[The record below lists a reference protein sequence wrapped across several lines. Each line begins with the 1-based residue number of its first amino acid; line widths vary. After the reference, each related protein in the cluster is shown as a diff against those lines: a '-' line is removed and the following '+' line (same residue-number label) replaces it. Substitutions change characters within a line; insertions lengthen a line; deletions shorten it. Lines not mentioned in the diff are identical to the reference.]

1 MLEEVIAEVKSHME
15 TTVDALRRDLAAIR
29 TGRASTAILDQVKID
44 YYGNLSPLNQVA
56 TLSVPE
62 ARLIVIKPWEAN
74 LIPEIEKAILAE
86 KGLGLNPSNDGAI
99 IRLPIPELTEERRR
113 EMTKVARHRGEEGR
127 VAVRHARRDGIDM
140 LQEAQKE
147 GEVSEDESR
156 HGQDEVQKLTDGYIV
171 RIDEIVK
178 NKEAEIME
186 V

>member
-1 MLEEVIAEVKSHME
+1 MLDEVIEEVNSHME
-15 TTVDALRRDLAAIR
+15 KTIEALLRDLAAIR
-29 TGRASTAILDQVKID
+29 TGRASTAMLDHLKVD
-44 YYGNLSPLNQVA
+44 YYGNKSPLNQVA

-74 LIPEIEKAILAE
+74 MIGEIEKAIRAE
-86 KGLGLNPSNDGAI
+86 KSLGLNPANDGSI

-113 EMTKVARHRGEEGR
+113 DITKVARNSGEEAR
-127 VAVRHARRDGIDM
+127 VGVRHARRDGIDM

-156 HGQDEVQKLTDGYIV
+156 QGQDQVQKLTDEHIA
-171 RIDEIVK
+171 RIDEIIK
-178 NKEAEIME
+178 HKEAEIME